1 MGPFE
6 QQVESLYNESEKVV
20 VQRTAMG
27 YVVKGWNRA
36 GKPINQT
43 VGTPEEAQ
51 QVKRAIEMR
60 KR

>member
-6 QQVESLYNESEKVV
+6 QQVETLCEYEKVV

-27 YVVKGWNRA
+27 YVVRGWNRA

-43 VGTPEEAQ
+43 VGTAEEAQ
-51 QVKRAIEMR
+51 QIKREIEAG